1 MIGFGRR
8 RFLDPGEMFPGR
20 DPLYRVT
27 YPRLASGIR
36 IRAVERGDP
45 DAPPVVLV
53 HGWGCTVYIF
63 RYNIGALADAG
74 FRVIA
79 VDLKGHGL
87 SDKPLGV
94 EQYTIDALVEH
105 LREILDALGLARPAL
120 AGHSLGGSLVYHFA
134 SKYPERVHCLGLISP
149 AGLTGVP
156 LMRLYHALTPAALA
170 PVFRHFRS
178 RTVVK
183 AALRRVY
190 GKRGRFNERDVQ
202 EFLAPAQFPDYSL
215 AMRDLLHAYD
225 WKAAAHRKLAV
236 VDLPAAGIWGT
247 RDHMIPDDGLD
258 IYQRLVPQIVLTPV
272 PDAGHIVTEE
282 TPPEVN
288 AALIALLRRTHAPQ
302 RVQSTRTYIQ

>member
-1 MIGFGRR
+1 MIRFGRR
-8 RFLDPGEMFPGR
+8 RLLDPGEMFPGG

-27 YPRLASGIR
+27 YPRLASGIK

-45 DAPPVVLV
+45 DAPPVLLV

-63 RYNIGALADAG
+63 RYNIAALAEAG

-94 EQYTIDALVEH
+94 DEYTIDALVEH
-105 LREILDALGLARPAL
+105 LHEILDALDLRKPAL
-120 AGHSLGGSLVYHFA
+120 AGHSLGGTLIYHFA
-134 SKYPERVHCLGLISP
+134 SRYPERVRCLGLISP

-156 LMRLYHALTPAALA
+156 LMRLYHALTPAALT
-170 PVFRHFRS
+170 PLLRHFRS
-178 RTVVK
+178 RTLVK

-190 GKRGRFNERDVQ
+190 GKRAQFTERDVQ
-202 EFLAPAQFPDYSL
+202 EFLAPAQFRDYSV

-225 WKAAAHRKLAV
+225 WKAAEHRNLAV
-236 VDLPAAGIWGT
+236 VDMPAVGIWGT
-247 RDHMIPDDGLD
+247 RDHMIPENGME
-258 IYQRLVPQIVLTPV
+258 IYRRLVPRIALTPV

-282 TPPEVN
+282 APPEVN

-302 RVQSTRTYIQ
+302 QVQSTRTYIQ